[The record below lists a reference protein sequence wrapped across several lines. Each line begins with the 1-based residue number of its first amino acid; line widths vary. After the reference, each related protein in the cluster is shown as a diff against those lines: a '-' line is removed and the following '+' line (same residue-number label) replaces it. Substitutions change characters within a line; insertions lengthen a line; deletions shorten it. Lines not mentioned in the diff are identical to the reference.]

1 MQMENMTVNGREHA
15 CGDVLWMASSACMAG
30 FIVRNAQYCRV
41 LLRGDCTATDENRET
56 DRARVEIRV
65 DGKRVWRERIVS
77 PEVTVTAFESDRTEN
92 HEVKIIKLSE
102 CTSSLVGIVDIV
114 TDGQMEQLPEHAEKL
129 LVIGDSITCG
139 YGVEGDLTQIFT
151 TATEDAT
158 AAYGYLAAEELEMD
172 VQLFSFSGFGII
184 SGYTG
189 DGKINEECLVPPI
202 YAYCGKNS
210 FVLPDGRT
218 MQEIPWDP
226 ARFSPDWIIL
236 NLGTNDLSYCREDP
250 EKKAAFGK
258 AYTKFLKTIRESAPQ
273 ARILCVLGIMG
284 TGLNDEMVGAVRKY
298 REASGD
304 SRVRALPV
312 AEQDQAADGVGTDY
326 HPSAATQK
334 KLALKVAD
342 AIRQWKTEG

>member
-1 MQMENMTVNGREHA
+1 MRMENMTVNGRDHV
-15 CGDVLWMASSACMAG
+15 CGDVLWMASSACTAG
-30 FIVRNAQYCRV
+30 FLARDAKYCRV

-65 DGKRVWRERIVS
+65 DGKRVWQDRIVS
-77 PEVTVTAFESDRTEN
+77 PEVTVTAFESNRAET

-102 CTSSLVGIVDIV
+102 CTSSLVGIADIV
-114 TDGQMEQLPEHAEKL
+114 TDGQTEKLPEQGEKL

-151 TATEDAT
+151 TATENAT
-158 AAYGYLAAEELEMD
+158 AAYGYLAAEELGMD
-172 VQLFSFSGFGII
+172 FQLFSFSGFGII
-184 SGYTG
+184 SGYTD

-202 YAYCGKNS
+202 YEYCGKNS

-218 MQEIPWDP
+218 MQEIPWDR
-226 ARFSPDWIIL
+226 ARFRPDWIIL

-258 AYTKFLKTIRESAPQ
+258 AYAKFLKTIRESAPQ

-298 REASGD
+298 CEETGD
-304 SRVRALPV
+304 MRMRALPV
-312 AEQDQAADGVGTDY
+312 EEQDQETDGVGTDY
-326 HPSAATQK
+326 HPSTATQK